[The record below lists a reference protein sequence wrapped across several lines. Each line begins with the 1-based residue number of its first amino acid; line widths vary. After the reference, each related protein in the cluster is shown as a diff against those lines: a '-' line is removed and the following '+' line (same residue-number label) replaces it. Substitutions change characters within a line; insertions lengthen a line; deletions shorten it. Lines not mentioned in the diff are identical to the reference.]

1 MPGPTPESLA
11 KSGSE
16 GAEQTALFCWAALP
30 EQQQK
35 YPELKFMFHV
45 PNGGGRSK
53 SEAGKFKAQ
62 GVKPG
67 VPDIFLPISRGG
79 FHGLWIE
86 MKFGLNKTSNDQNL
100 FLNFLTIQGYAVNV
114 CYSWQEAVKTI
125 EAYFALMPIGNFN

>member
-30 EQQQK
+30 EQQQRH
-35 YPELKFMFHV
+35 PELRFMFHI
-45 PNGGGRSK
+45 PNGGSRDK
-53 SEAGKFKAQ
+53 REAGAFKAQ

-67 VPDIFLPISRGG
+67 VPDICLPISRGG

-86 MKFGLNKTSNDQNL
+86 MKFGANTTSPEQNS
-100 FLNFLTIQGYAVNV
+100 FLNFLTIQGHAVSV
-114 CYSWQEAVKTI
+114 CYSWEEAVHSI
-125 EAYFALMPIGNFN
+125 ERYFGLMPM